1 MRKLIRIAAAVLL
14 IGILVFGF
22 GVIPA
27 QAATL
32 SLSPEIGFSAITI
45 YGTGFYGTV
54 TIKWDGE
61 EIPTVPAVIY
71 ASQAPFTAIIS
82 VPTQTEPGIHTV
94 TATSAGTPTAGAP
107 GTISASARFE
117 VINMTGPQGTPGIQ
131 GPVGPAGSSGEGSI
145 GPQGPAGPPGPQGVV
160 GPKGDTGAQGI
171 QGPKGDQGPAGPVG
185 TAGTVL
191 GIVAIVI
198 SLGTLLLILSGKVKN
213 WIMK

>member
-32 SLSPEIGFSAITI
+32 TLSPESGFSSITI

-54 TIKWDGE
+54 TVKWDGE

-82 VPTQTEPGIHTV
+82 VPTQTEPGIHVISV
-94 TATSAGTPTAGAP
+94 TGSSVAGAAGTV
-107 GTISASARFE
+107 SASARFE

-131 GPVGPAGSSGEGSI
+131 GPVGPAGSSAQGLT
-145 GPQGPAGPPGPQGVV
+145 GPQGPAGPPGPQGVA